1 MMFFL
6 ARMGDGE
13 NIQIGQFRMN
23 LNLFGEAKS
32 LCSQE
37 QNNNLFVLIIHTFL
51 NITSLFIHSNFEY
64 LLFKK

>member
-32 LCSQE
+32 LYSQE
-37 QNNNLFVLIIHTFL
+37 QNDNLFVLIIHTFL
-51 NITSLFIHSNFEY
+51 NITSLFIHSNCEY